1 MQLASLK
8 IQSESYFSQLVD
20 VRKLLEDKEGKITEI
35 ENKLDQ
41 KQQKIDTLN
50 KRLAEVK
57 IDNSEKV
64 GRIREKEVENEAL
77 NKNLG
82 ETKKDLLSERLEY
95 KKEKLE
101 TFATQLEIELSRVQ
115 KLRKRYRNL
124 VIAQE
129 SNNVSDAN
137 IARENITATKES
149 LVESGINSNNIQ
161 KLCKKCEKVSRLE
174 LQLEK
179 THEQYQSHQ
188 EVPTNN

>member
-20 VRKLLEDKEGKITEI
+20 VRKLLEDKEEKITEI

-115 KLRKRYRNL
+115 KLRKRYRSL

-149 LVESGINSNNIQ
+149 LVESGINS
-161 KLCKKCEKVSRLE
+161 
-174 LQLEK
+174 
-179 THEQYQSHQ
+179 
-188 EVPTNN
+188 